1 MQTADIVIIGG
12 GVMGASIAWNLA
24 RRGAGRIIL
33 LERASIAVGAT
44 GKSSAIIRTHYLH
57 ETLARMALHARHIF
71 ENFADVVGGD
81 AGFHRTGFIA
91 IVSPRDVETVKQT
104 VEMNRR
110 VGIRAQALTPDELYA
125 LEPRLDALPEMTG
138 AAAWEPDS
146 GYADPHLTAVSFAD
160 AARRAG
166 VQIRSGVKVHAIRAA
181 GDAVQGVET
190 DAGFIAAPTV
200 ILAAGY
206 RTRELAAPLGFDVP
220 LTPVRHTMAVVQR
233 TADFGAAHPTIS
245 DRVLGVYLRPDV
257 GGLTLVGT
265 TAPFEGEIDYDVEA
279 ERAAADAH
287 VHDQVDRFL
296 RRFPSQQHATLR
308 GGFTGIYDCSP
319 DLQPLLGALPT
330 VQGAWLACGFS
341 GHGFKLSPVIGE
353 LLADKIL
360 DGRTT
365 LVDIDFF
372 DPARF
377 VRNRPIVMQYAY
389 SVQTL

>member
-138 AAAWEPDS
+138 AA
-146 GYADPHLTAVSFAD
+146 
-160 AARRAG
+160 
-166 VQIRSGVKVHAIRAA
+166 AIRAA